1 MKTSR
6 HSSRSGAAGFTLV
19 EVMISMAVLT
29 LVLAMCM
36 STFVFCLK
44 MMYRDMARLQT
55 NANLRS
61 FTSQITTETVD
72 ATNYYLFPLYTTL
85 DGNINLATAPID
97 TSGWVTDTY
106 GSSLAYGDCLVLV
119 TLADESSGSSNIRQI
134 KIYYRQ
140 VTSSNVDGP
149 IRYWA
154 GTDYGTAG
162 TTQTLTQLL
171 NAVNLNATPAYPGSK
186 ILTQTARGRKKPT
199 WTSSNLVYY
208 PIFCTESSTA
218 TATNQNVSINVEFI
232 NGTTVNN
239 LLSSSS
245 FNYTISPR
253 K

>member
-1 MKTSR
+1 MKTNSTLR
-6 HSSRSGAAGFTLV
+6 CAGTTGFTLV
-19 EVMISMAVLT
+19 EVMISMSVVVMVLG
-29 LVLAMCM
+29 MCM

-44 MMYRDMARLQT
+44 LMYKDMARLQT

-61 FTSQITTETVD
+61 FTAQISTETVD
-72 ATNYYLFPLYTTL
+72 ASQYYLFPLYTTL
-85 DGNINLATAPID
+85 DGSVSLSVAPID
-97 TSGWVTDTY
+97 TSAWITDAY

-119 TLADESSGSSNIRQI
+119 TLADESSGSSLIRQI

-140 VTSSNVDGP
+140 VTDSNTDGP

-162 TTQTLTQLL
+162 TPQTLTQLL
-171 NAVNLNATPAYPGSK
+171 NAVNLNTTPVYPGSR

-199 WTSSNLVYY
+199 WTAAVPVYY

-232 NGTTVNN
+232 NGTSVNN